1 LDLKLDEILC
11 QEWRDPKKIFLVM
24 SIMDIKCF
32 FDKDL
37 KTAILKKLSKDE
49 EEIVDRLS
57 DRKRGESYV
66 RLRNE
71 L

>member
-1 LDLKLDEILC
+1 
-11 QEWRDPKKIFLVM
+11 M